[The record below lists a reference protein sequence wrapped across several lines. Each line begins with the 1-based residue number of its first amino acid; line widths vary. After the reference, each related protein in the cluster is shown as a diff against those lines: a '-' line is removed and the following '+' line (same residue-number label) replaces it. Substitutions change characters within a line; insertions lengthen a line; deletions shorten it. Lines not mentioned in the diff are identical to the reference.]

1 MKPIALLLFAAL
13 FFTACQDDDDTI
25 VALPDDCGTPILLT
39 TQTDAPPSDFFD
51 LAEVTTDGTCL
62 RVTIGAS
69 GCSDEGWSMV
79 LRSNGEVAES
89 SPTQTA
95 ARLIFDDGVE
105 GGVSC
110 LAYFTVTYNFDLS
123 EYLAAGALPSNLTL
137 TGPDTEQTTVFFE

>member
-1 MKPIALLLFAAL
+1 MKPSILLFFAML
-13 FFTACQDDDDTI
+13 FFAACQDDDH
-25 VALPDDCGTPILLT
+25 VLPRLPDDCVTPILLT
-39 TQTDAPPSDFFD
+39 TQTDAPESDFFD
-51 LAEVTTDGTCL
+51 LAEVSTDGTCL
-62 RVTIGAS
+62 SVTIGAS
-69 GCSDEGWSMV
+69 GCSSEGWSMT

-123 EYLAAGALPSNLTL
+123 DYLTAGALPSNLSL